1 MGHTNLVEHHIDTGN
16 AKPIKFPPRRCA
28 KQPKLKLKR
37 CYNKGLIEPSNSPW
51 TSPIVLCKKKD
62 NTVRFCVDYRKLNHV
77 TRKDPYPL
85 PRIDES
91 LDSLGGAHFL
101 CRMDLASGY
110 WQLKISDND
119 KQKTAFAT
127 HRGLFQFKCMPFGLA
142 NSPATFERLMEV
154 VLSGFQ
160 WERCLVYLD
169 DVIVFGK
176 TLQEQLTNLTTVFT
190 RFREAN
196 LKLKPKKC
204 ALFEDEVAY
213 LGHIVS
219 EHGIKCDP
227 EKLIAINL

>member
-1 MGHTNLVEHHIDTGN
+1 
-16 AKPIKFPPRRCA
+16 
-28 KQPKLKLKR
+28 
-37 CYNKGLIEPSNSPW
+37 
-51 TSPIVLCKKKD
+51 
-62 NTVRFCVDYRKLNHV
+62 
-77 TRKDPYPL
+77 
-85 PRIDES
+85 
-91 LDSLGGAHFL
+91 
-101 CRMDLASGY
+101 MDLASGY

-154 VLSGFQ
+154 VLSGLQ

>member
-1 MGHTNLVEHHIDTGN
+1 MRETAEAEIEKMLQQGV
-16 AKPIKFPPRRCA
+16 
-28 KQPKLKLKR
+28 
-37 CYNKGLIEPSNSPW
+37 IEPSNSPW

-62 NTVRFCVDYRKLNHV
+62 NTVRFCVDYSKLNHV

-91 LDSLGGAHFL
+91 LDSLGGANFL

-110 WQLKISDND
+110 WQLKMSDND

-154 VLSGFQ
+154 VISGLQ

-176 TLQEQLTNLTTVFT
+176 TFQEPLTNFTTVFT

-219 EHGIKCDP
+219 LK
-227 EKLIAINL
+227 N